1 MSIVYFIFFFYKR
14 VFLLKSTSFI
24 YFYFNTQIVLQLIV
38 NGYFEFT
45 KKVVHHG
52 KQQEVKI
59 PNFIDA
65 EEAIKL
71 ISCLHCPQTI
81 KKQQELS
88 IQIKCKHARYILLNS
103 NFCFIVFS
111 VKNSDKVVKM
121 ATNKGVKKSV
131 DSMLPH
137 LKPNLLGNMNLE
149 WKMTMLQ
156 YFIK

>member
-1 MSIVYFIFFFYKR
+1 MSKR
-14 VFLLKSTSFI
+14 KQQTLW
-24 YFYFNTQIVLQLIV
+24 
-38 NGYFEFT
+38 YFEFT

-65 EEAIKL
+65 DEAIKL

-121 ATNKGVKKSV
+121 VTNKGVKKSV

-137 LKPNLLGNMNLE
+137 LKPKLLGNMNLE